1 MDVLA
6 FHHRL
11 TTCGWVAPEPLAVCE
26 AEVEFVVKNE
36 IFAATVPL
44 AVGAKVTVNASVW
57 PAAMVVGNVTPLT
70 VKAELLELADD
81 SVTLPPLALTLPFC
95 V

>member
-1 MDVLA
+1 VDVLA

-36 IFAATVPL
+36 IFADAVPL
-44 AVGAKVTVNASVW
+44 AVGAKVTVNGRLW
-57 PAAMVVGNVTPLT
+57 PAGIVVGNVTPLT